1 MISNIIQTSNAGSVS
16 AARFV
21 STVKMTDRSVA
32 STCSLGV
39 SVSAFIGTGLSAA
52 GLAGLGM
59 RPAVEFRNERP
70 TKALEAGAAVKA
82 KAYDFAATG
91 AGTQQ
96 QTTTHDHKM
105 WAFRGL
111 EPWSDPV

>member
-1 MISNIIQTSNAGSVS
+1 MIQTSTASFVSRAGS
-16 AARFV
+16 V

-32 STCSLGV
+32 SACSLGL
-39 SVSAFIGTGLSAA
+39 SASAFIGTGLPVS

-59 RPAVEFRNERP
+59 RPAVALRNERP

-82 KAYDFAATG
+82 TAYDFAATG

-96 QTTTHDHKM
+96 QTTTHHHKM

>member
-1 MISNIIQTSNAGSVS
+1 MIQTSTASFVSRAGS
-16 AARFV
+16 V

-32 STCSLGV
+32 SACSLGL
-39 SVSAFIGTGLSAA
+39 SASAFIGTGLPVS

-59 RPAVEFRNERP
+59 RPAVELRNERP
-70 TKALEAGAAVKA
+70 TKALEAGAAVEA
-82 KAYDFAATG
+82 TAYDFAATG

-96 QTTTHDHKM
+96 QTTTHHHKM

>member
-1 MISNIIQTSNAGSVS
+1 MISNIIQTSTAGSVS
-16 AARFV
+16 AAGFV

-32 STCSLGV
+32 STCSLGF
-39 SVSAFIGTGLSAA
+39 SVSAFIGTGLSVA

-59 RPAVEFRNERP
+59 RPAVELRNERP
-70 TKALEAGAAVKA
+70 TKALEAGAAAKA
-82 KAYDFAATG
+82 KAYGFAATG

>member
-1 MISNIIQTSNAGSVS
+1 MISTTIQASTTAS
-16 AARFV
+16 FV
-21 STVKMTDRSVA
+21 STPSFVSTAKMTDRSVVSA
-32 STCSLGV
+32 CTLGL
-39 SVSAFIGTGLSAA
+39 SASAFIATGLPVS

-59 RPAVEFRNERP
+59 PAVERRNERP
-70 TKALEAGAAVKA
+70 TKALEAGAAGKA

-96 QTTTHDHKM
+96 QTTHHHTM

>member
-1 MISNIIQTSNAGSVS
+1 MISTIIQTSNAGSVS

-52 GLAGLGM
+52 GLVGLGM

>member
-1 MISNIIQTSNAGSVS
+1 MISNVIQTSTASFISRAG
-16 AARFV
+16 FV
-21 STVKMTDRSVA
+21 STVKMTDRSVVSA
-32 STCSLGV
+32 CSLGL
-39 SVSAFIGTGLSAA
+39 SASAFIGTGLPVS
-52 GLAGLGM
+52 GLAGAGL
-59 RPAVEFRNERP
+59 RPAVELRNERP
-70 TKALEAGAAVKA
+70 TKALEAGAAGKA

-96 QTTTHDHKM
+96 QTTHDHKM